1 MSLKGFIERV
11 IKKRAPEVSEPV
23 VKGRLPD
30 WKGLIKRD
38 RDFWNTSLESV
49 DAAGG
54 DILIPTCVGGQAAVT
69 VLESTLGIALTLRG
83 AKVRLLLCDK
93 MMPACLNVHFKK
105 IGGYSSINDYEMNSN
120 VCKGCF
126 AKGDA
131 VFRQTDLDVL
141 YYSDFIKDN
150 EIEEIRQFTNKL
162 SAEEIKNYQKDG
174 LAVGEHAH
182 AGALRFLSMGQ
193 LPADEEAET
202 VLKRYFESALITE
215 MVLQRIFDR
224 NRYKSAVFNHGIYVP
239 HGIIGEVCRQRGIRV
254 SNWQVAYRQK
264 CFIFSHYETYHHALI
279 KEPVSNWENIELSD
293 NATKTIMDYL
303 NSRRYGTKDWIWFH
317 DQPKHE
323 LKDIQKEISVDF
335 SKPVISLLTNVFW
348 DAQLH
353 YKANAFTDM
362 LDWLIKTIEYFK
374 TRMDL
379 QLVIRIH
386 PAEVRGAIP
395 SRQPLTAEIDK
406 AFPELPDNVFVI
418 PPESQVSTYTLSEN
432 SNAVLIYGTKTGV
445 ELTSI
450 GIPVVVGGEAWIR
463 NKGLTRDADSP
474 EEYYSILNNLPVESR
489 MDRCTVERARK
500 YAFHF
505 FYRRF
510 IPLEFMK
517 PCSSGVPYEVDINSI
532 RDLAQGVDN
541 GLDVLCDGIMEGEEF
556 IYPAEEYL

>member
-1 MSLKGFIERV
+1 MGLKSLFKKFMNTEKLPELQDTAKKG
-11 IKKRAPEVSEPV
+11 K
-23 VKGRLPD
+23 LPD
-30 WKGLIKRD
+30 WKNLRRED
-38 RDFWNTSLESV
+38 ADFWNQRYKDAES
-49 DAAGG
+49 G
-54 DILIPTCVGGQAAVT
+54 DEILIPTCVGGQAAVT
-69 VLESTLGIALTLRG
+69 ILESTLGMALTLRG

-93 MMPACLNVHFKK
+93 KVPACLNVHFKK
-105 IGGYSSINDYEMNSN
+105 IGGYHSLNSYEMDGK
-120 VCKGCF
+120 VCRGCF

-131 VFRQTDLDVL
+131 VFKQTGLDVL
-141 YYSDFIKDN
+141 YYSDFISDD
-150 EIEEIRQFTNKL
+150 EIEELRELIKGY
-162 SAEEIKNYQKDG
+162 SVEEIRAYQKDG
-174 LAVGEHAH
+174 LAIGEHAH

-193 LPADEEAET
+193 LPASEEAET

-215 MVLQRIFDR
+215 KVFQRIFDQ
-224 NRYKSAVFNHGIYVP
+224 NRYKAAVFNHGIYVP
-239 HGIIGEVCRQRGIRV
+239 HGIIGEVCRQRDVRV
-254 SNWQVAYRQK
+254 ANWQVAYRQK

-279 KEPVSNWENIELSD
+279 KEPVSNWENMKLSD
-293 NATKTIMDYL
+293 NAMKTIMDYL

-323 LKDIQKEISVDF
+323 LEDIKKELDVDF

-353 YKANAFTDM
+353 YKANAFEDM
-362 LDWLIKTIEYFK
+362 LDWLIKTIEYFR
-374 TRMDL
+374 TREDL

-395 SRQPLTAEIDK
+395 SRQPLTGEIEK
-406 AFPELPDNVFVI
+406 AFPVLPENVFVI

-474 EEYYSILNNLPVESR
+474 EEYYSILDELPFENR
-489 MDRCTVERARK
+489 MDSSSVERARK

-510 IPLEFMK
+510 IPLEFMN
-517 PCSSGVPYEVDINSI
+517 PCSAGVPYEVGIESLKELD
-532 RDLAQGVDN
+532 RGADK
-541 GLDVLCDGIMEGEEF
+541 GLDVLCDGIIKGEEF